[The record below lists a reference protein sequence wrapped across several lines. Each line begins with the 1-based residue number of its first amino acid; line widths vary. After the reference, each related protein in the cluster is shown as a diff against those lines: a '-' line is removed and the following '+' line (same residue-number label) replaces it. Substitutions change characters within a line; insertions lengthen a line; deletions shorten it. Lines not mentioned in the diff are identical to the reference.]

1 MTINRKYNEEER
13 AEIRTA
19 IAVRAI
25 ANSAEQAPQTQ
36 EEFDKWAEK
45 IVKEYHERKAKEK
58 ARQQKRT
65 EKENQ
70 PGFKAKKFPKDRT
83 FVRQRHSQNE
93 HLCDKKTCKKNKFF
107 LQKTIDKCFLI
118 VYNLDTELRNEVNN
132 NDNQQKV
139 QRRRKSR
146 N

>member
-13 AEIRTA
+13 AEIITA

-45 IVKEYHERKAKEK
+45 IVKEYHENKTKEET
-58 ARQQKRT
+58 RQQKRA

-70 PGFKAKKFPKDRT
+70 PGFKAKRNFKRYETEIQKA
-83 FVRQRHSQNE
+83 E
-93 HLCDKKTCKKNKFF
+93 KEIKK
-107 LQKTIDKCFLI
+107 LQKKI
-118 VYNLDTELRNEVNN
+118 
-132 NDNQQKV
+132 QQYEQK
-139 QRRRKSR
+139 KKEAAEIYAEETGEEIK
-146 N
+146 

>member
-45 IVKEYHERKAKEK
+45 IVKEHHENKTKEET
-58 ARQQKRT
+58 RQQKRV

-70 PGFKAKKFPKDRT
+70 PGFKAKRNFKRYETEIQKA
-83 FVRQRHSQNE
+83 E
-93 HLCDKKTCKKNKFF
+93 KEKKK
-107 LQKTIDKCFLI
+107 LQKKI
-118 VYNLDTELRNEVNN
+118 
-132 NDNQQKV
+132 QQYEQK
-139 QRRRKSR
+139 KKEAAEIYAKETGEEIK
-146 N
+146 